1 MIDIAR
7 EKSYPTPVA
16 QSPLLR
22 LLLLSL
28 ATQKNSPSNTKT
40 PDSILPEY
48 DFIVVG
54 AGSAGAT
61 VASRLSEISC
71 VNVLLLEAGGKPPLL
86 NDVPAFGNTFWN
98 SDLDWAYKTTPQKHT
113 GTSLKNRQIIWP
125 KGKGLGGSS
134 LLNSLLVIRGNKK
147 NYDDWA
153 RQGATGWSYPEVLP
167 YFKKLEDN
175 QNQLYVDSGYH
186 GKGGPV
192 CAQNIPYFPPLKRKV
207 FAAAEE
213 MGHEILDSNG
223 PRQTE
228 FDVQGSLRNGQR
240 CHTGKA
246 YLVPAENRTNLD
258 ILTHAF
264 VHKVVIK
271 NYKAVGVSF
280 DVNGTMHEVKS
291 RKEIIVSAGTINSAQ
306 LLMLSG
312 IGPKDELE
320 KHKIPVVADLPVGE
334 NLQDHCTA
342 FSGFE
347 LNQKFR
353 CISEKL
359 ASNRSILQYVKHR
372 SEQGFEVKYTKMAYK
387 QYFEPYAGKAAGF
400 CNSQILQPKS
410 RGTVKLQSS
419 NAYDP
424 PLIDPN
430 YFDESQDLNDAYKQY
445 FEPYAGKAAGF
456 CNSQILQPK
465 SRGTVKLQS
474 SNAYDPPLI
483 DPNYFDE
490 SQDLNDVIEGMKT
503 CQKILASR
511 AMRKIRA
518 KPFNTTYPGCENF
531 EAFSYEYYKCQALA
545 ITFSQ
550 SHEVGTVKM
559 GNPNDRSTVVDPELR
574 VKGIKGLRVV
584 DASIM
589 PLIPSG
595 NTNIPTIMVAEKAS
609 DIIKGAVNC

>member
-61 VASRLSEISC
+61 VASRLSEIPC

-134 LLNSLLVIRGNKK
+134 LLNSLLVIRGNQK
-147 NYDDWA
+147 NYDDWV

-175 QNQLYVDSGYH
+175 QNQLYVNSG
-186 GKGGPV
+186 
-192 CAQNIPYFPPLKRKV
+192 F
-207 FAAAEE
+207 
-213 MGHEILDSNG
+213 
-223 PRQTE
+223 

-334 NLQDHCTA
+334 NLQDHLIIGNIY
-342 FSGFE
+342 FLINEF
-347 LNQKFR
+347 
-353 CISEKL
+353 
-359 ASNRSILQYVKHR
+359 
-372 SEQGFEVKYTKMAYK
+372 AYK
-387 QYFEPYAGKAAGF
+387 QYFEPYAGKAVGF

-430 YFDESQDLNDAYKQY
+430 YFDESLL
-445 FEPYAGKAAGF
+445 
-456 CNSQILQPK
+456 I
-465 SRGTVKLQS
+465 
-474 SNAYDPPLI
+474 I

-550 SHEVGTVKM
+550 THEVGTVKM

-609 DIIKGAVNC
+609 DIIKGAVNFGAGSAGSTVAGRLSELPCVTILLLEAGRDPPLLNDIPSYGMNFWSSDIDWAYKTVPQEYAATNLKNRVI